1 MIRLL
6 WQRLLWAIPVLW
18 LVLTITFVLLRVA
31 PGGPFDTERQL
42 TAEAA
47 AQIAAKYQLDQPV
60 MVQYSSYLVQVLQG
74 DLGPSFQ
81 YPDQTVNELI
91 AYGLPISATLGIWAL
106 LLALL
111 IGLPLGVLAAQ
122 RADKPTDFLIGI
134 TAVFGISV
142 PNFVIGPLLI
152 LALAVYWPLLPV
164 GGWNGGQMNH
174 LVLPVITLALP
185 FIAYIT
191 RLFRGA
197 LLEELQKPYITTARA
212 KGCSELRILWGHAF
226 KPAMLPVVSFLG
238 PASVGLITGS
248 VVVEQIFGLPGM
260 GRYFVQGALN
270 RDYTLVLG
278 VVLVVALLMLM
289 MNTVADLLYRLLDP
303 RAGDDKP

>member
-31 PGGPFDTERQL
+31 PGGPFDSERQL
-42 TAEAA
+42 TTEAA

-60 MVQYSSYLVQVLQG
+60 VVQYGRYLGQVLQG

-81 YPDQTVNELI
+81 YPDQSVNELI
-91 AYGLPISATLGIWAL
+91 AYGLPISATLGVLAL
-106 LLALL
+106 ILALL
-111 IGLPLGVLAAQ
+111 IGLPLGVVAAK
-122 RADKPTDFLIGI
+122 RVNKTSDFLIGI
-134 TAVFGISV
+134 TAVLGISV

-152 LALAVYWPLLPV
+152 LVLAVYWPVFPV
-164 GGWNGGQMNH
+164 GGWNGGHFMNV
-174 LVLPVITLALP
+174 LLPVITLALP
-185 FIAYIT
+185 YIAYIT

-197 LLEELQKPYITTARA
+197 LLDELQKPYITTARA
-212 KGCSELRILWGHAF
+212 KGCSESRVLWVHAF

-278 VVLVVALLMLM
+278 VVLVVALLMLV

-303 RAGDDKP
+303 RSRDNEA

>member
-31 PGGPFDTERQL
+31 PGGPFDSERQL
-42 TAEAA
+42 TTEAA

-60 MVQYSSYLVQVLQG
+60 VVQYGRYLGQVLQG

-81 YPDQTVNELI
+81 YPDQSVNELI
-91 AYGLPISATLGIWAL
+91 AYGLPISATLGVLAL
-106 LLALL
+106 ILALL
-111 IGLPLGVLAAQ
+111 IGLPLGVVAAK
-122 RADKPTDFLIGI
+122 RANKTSDLLIGI
-134 TAVFGISV
+134 TAVLGISV

-152 LALAVYWPLLPV
+152 LALAVYWPVFPV
-164 GGWNGGQMNH
+164 GGWNGGHIMNV
-174 LVLPVITLALP
+174 LLPVITLALP
-185 FIAYIT
+185 YIAYIT

-197 LLEELQKPYITTARA
+197 LLDELQKPYITTARA
-212 KGCSELRILWGHAF
+212 KGCSESRVLWVHAF

-278 VVLVVALLMLM
+278 VVLVVALLMLV

-303 RAGDDKP
+303 RSRDNEA

>member
-1 MIRLL
+1 MLRLL

-31 PGGPFDTERQL
+31 PGGPFDSERQL
-42 TAEAA
+42 SVAAA

-60 MVQYSSYLVQVLQG
+60 MVQYGRYLGQVFQG

-91 AYGLPISATLGIWAL
+91 AYGLPISATLGVLAL
-106 LLALL
+106 LLAVL
-111 IGLPLGVLAAQ
+111 IGLPLGALAAK
-122 RADKPTDFLIGI
+122 RADKPTDFVIGV

-142 PNFVIGPLLI
+142 PNFVIGPVLI
-152 LALAVYWPLLPV
+152 LVLAVYWPLLPV
-164 GGWNGGQMNH
+164 GGWNGGHAAH
-174 LVLPVITLALP
+174 LLLPVVTLALP

-197 LLEELQKPYITTARA
+197 LLEELHKPYITTARA
-212 KGCSELRILWGHAF
+212 KGCSEFRVLWAHAF

-238 PASVGLITGS
+238 PASVGLLTGS

-278 VVLVVALLMLM
+278 VVLVVALLMLI

-303 RAGDDKP
+303 RASDDKP